1 MPLKIGQNF
10 SVCYIIKL
18 EIAIELNRETRQPR
32 EREG

>member
-10 SVCYIIKL
+10 SVCYIINL